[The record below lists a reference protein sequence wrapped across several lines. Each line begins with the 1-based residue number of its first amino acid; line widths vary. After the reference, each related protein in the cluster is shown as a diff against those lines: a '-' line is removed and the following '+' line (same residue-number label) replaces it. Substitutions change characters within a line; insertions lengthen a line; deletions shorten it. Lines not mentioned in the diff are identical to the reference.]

1 MAEIA
6 MGDITESRAAG
17 DRRGVLAGAS
27 AALVVLAR
35 RWIKARRDRTALRA
49 MDARARRDIGV
60 TAGEVRLAS
69 STPWWRWP
77 LN

>member
-6 MGDITESRAAG
+6 MGDITESRVAGHRRAA
-17 DRRGVLAGAS
+17 LADAS
-27 AALVVLAR
+27 AALKVLAR
-35 RWIKARRDRTALRA
+35 RYLKARRDRASLAA
-49 MDARARRDIGV
+49 MDAHARRDIGV

>member
-6 MGDITESRAAG
+6 MGDITESRAAA
-17 DRRGVLAGAS
+17 DRRAALAGAS

-35 RWIKARRDRTALRA
+35 RWIKARRDRAALRA
-49 MDARARRDIGV
+49 MDARARRDIGI